1 MEGVY
6 MKLDCINF
14 DDTYSADKGP
24 KLILDVREISEVVE
38 GSLKNS
44 QNIPLGELTERHK
57 ELPKDKTIYIHCR
70 SGKRAH
76 SAYDILTSLGFTK
89 LVCIAKGGYA
99 DLETCSSLLKGGTQ

>member
-1 MEGVY
+1 V
-6 MKLDCINF
+6 KLDCIDF

-24 KLILDVREISEVVE
+24 KLILDVREVSEVAE

-44 QNIPLGELTERHK
+44 LNIPLGELSERHK

-70 SGKRAH
+70 SGKRAQ
-76 SAYDILTSLGFTK
+76 SAYDILVSLGYTK

-99 DLETCSSLLKGGTQ
+99 DLETCSSLQKGGSQ